1 MYQEAAC
8 SILPFLSKLL
18 PEAEAKVIDQKLSNL
33 LAQAKTGQPIDNLI
47 LDVLAAHD
55 TTREWLSEFL
65 EGKQQSKHLKNLDFL
80 PGEVSIVNADKFVCP
95 QGDYIWYRPRVG
107 IEPPHC
113 SAFFAYYF
121 WAIDAARNYGE
132 LIEATFDLYRHL
144 LYQYLRWDLPSDP
157 NEERRV
163 GKQLTQ

>member
-8 SILPFLSKLL
+8 SIRPFLSELL

-55 TTREWLSEFL
+55 TTREWLSKFL
-65 EGKQQSKHLKNLDFL
+65 EDKQQPEHLRTVFSL
-80 PGEVSIVNADKFVCP
+80 PGNPSIVNIDKFVCP
-95 QGDYIWYRPRVG
+95 QGDYIWRRPRVG

-113 SAFFAYYF
+113 PTH
-121 WAIDAARNYGE
+121 NQP
-132 LIEATFDLYRHL
+132 L
-144 LYQYLRWDLPSDP
+144 
-157 NEERRV
+157 
-163 GKQLTQ
+163 KQV